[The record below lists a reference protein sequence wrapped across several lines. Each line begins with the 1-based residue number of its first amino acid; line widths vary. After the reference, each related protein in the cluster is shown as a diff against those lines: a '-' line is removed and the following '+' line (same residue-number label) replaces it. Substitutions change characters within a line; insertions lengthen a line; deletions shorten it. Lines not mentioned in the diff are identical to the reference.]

1 MVIQS
6 MQTLT
11 DWIVLWWMIIAL
23 YQFFDYVTDELVGS
37 ENLFHALIRIGK
49 AALVI
54 PVFPILKVFSSL
66 LMNIVRVKLDEAI
79 EQED

>member
-1 MVIQS
+1 MVIQN

-23 YQFFDYVTDELVGS
+23 YQFFDYVTDELIES
-37 ENLFHALIRIGK
+37 ENLFYAFIRMGK

-54 PVFPILKVFSSL
+54 PVFPIVKVFSTL
-66 LMNIVRVKLDEAI
+66 LTNMVRIKLNEAI

>member
-23 YQFFDYVTDELVGS
+23 YQFFDYVTDELIGS

-54 PVFPILKVFSSL
+54 PVFPILKVFSTL
-66 LMNIVRVKLDEAI
+66 LTNMVRVKIDEAI